1 MSTTKQLNKK
11 YKYTVNVIKCTMSKY
26 IKAINRRIE
35 QKSKNGPYFDLTILS
50 RDKEISN
57 TFN

>member
-1 MSTTKQLNKK
+1 MSE
-11 YKYTVNVIKCTMSKY
+11 Y
-26 IKAINRRIE
+26 IKVINRRIE

-57 TFN
+57 TCSIE

>member
-11 YKYTVNVIKCTMSKY
+11 YKYTM
-26 IKAINRRIE
+26 RRIE

-50 RDKEISN
+50 REKEISN
-57 TFN
+57 TGSIE